1 MKVRAN
7 LLALGAGVILAWLA
21 GLTVLTVW
29 PVIGH
34 APWEDTTN
42 EDIVQGLGAV
52 VERLERSGGLGE
64 PAFSSDD
71 VLSLATSQVFGLHP
85 FGTNL
90 GRLVTCTDASYLGGN
105 KTWVVTCEY
114 YVEEDDP
121 TPNATRMYLF
131 DDQTGELRTGR

>member
-64 PAFSSDD
+64 PAFSRVD
-71 VLSLATSQVFGLHP
+71 VLSLATSQVFVRHP

-90 GRLVTCTDASYLGGN
+90 VGWVTCTDATYLGGIN
-105 KTWVVTCEY
+105 TWVV
-114 YVEEDDP
+114 
-121 TPNATRMYLF
+121 
-131 DDQTGELRTGR
+131 